1 MTIAEM
7 HLEFKISRDAVD
19 SNAYPE
25 LLDAEID
32 YYLNE
37 AMDRFVKTRYN
48 KNNTYG
54 KGFEEIQKR
63 TDDLKRLT
71 ISKFAQVTSV
81 PYYTSIGK
89 SIFRADVD
97 TLFDDDALTSPATE
111 QYMLYIKSVV
121 DTCTDNTETCCG
133 WKDVSLRQQD
143 DLSPVGGDP
152 FNKPRAGSP
161 VVFFED
167 GDLFVWTQDGGVI
180 RNVLLTFIKKPIRV
194 DLGTYG
200 GVATDCELSEYT
212 HKEIVQLAVDISLEN
227 LQSPRV
233 QTNEENVQKM
243 E

>member
-7 HLEFKISRDAVD
+7 HQEFKIARDGVD
-19 SNAYPE
+19 SNFYPE

-37 AMDRFVKTRYN
+37 AMDRIVKTRYG
-48 KNNTYG
+48 KNNIYQ

-71 ISKFAQVTSV
+71 ISRFAEVTLV
-81 PYYTSIGK
+81 PYYDAINESIY
-89 SIFRADVD
+89 RADVD
-97 TLFDDDALTSPATE
+97 TLFEDEAQTVPAGE
-111 QYMLYIKSVV
+111 VYMFYIKSTV
-121 DTCTDNTETCCG
+121 DTCTDDTLNCCG
-133 WKDVSLRQQD
+133 WRRVNLRQQD
-143 DLSPVGGDP
+143 DLSPIAGDP
-152 FNKPRAGSP
+152 FNRPKAGRP

-167 GDLFVWTQDGGVI
+167 GDLYVWTERGGVI
-180 RNVLLTFIKKPIRV
+180 RNVLLTFIKRPIRV

-200 GVATDCELSEYT
+200 GAATDCELSEYI
-212 HKEIVQLAVDISLEN
+212 HKEIVQMAVDISLEN

-233 QTNEENVQKM
+233 QTNEENVQEM